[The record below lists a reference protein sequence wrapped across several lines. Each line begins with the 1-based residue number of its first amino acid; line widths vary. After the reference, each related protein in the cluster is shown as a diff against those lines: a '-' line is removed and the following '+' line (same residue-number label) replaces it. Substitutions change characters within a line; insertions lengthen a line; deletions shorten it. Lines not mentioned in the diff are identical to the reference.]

1 MFQFLNLPE
10 AITLVYGP
18 PASGKSTLCLQIAAN
33 NPGKVMYIDTEN
45 SFNIERIQQ
54 INPLINVEN
63 IIVIKAKRYS
73 EQTKAI
79 AKLKDSRNISLVII
93 DSFTVH
99 YRKKTKE
106 EKKLFINKSF
116 QKMLHELKELKI
128 PIILTSQIYTDFK
141 NQNHPIAKELLKKNT
156 KNTIRLENK
165 EKRKA
170 ILEETNI
177 EIPFIIT
184 DQGIEV

>member
-1 MFQFLNLPE
+1 MLQFLNLPE

-33 NPGKVMYIDTEN
+33 NPGKVIYIDTEN

-63 IIVIKAKRYS
+63 IIIMKAKRYS
-73 EQTKAI
+73 EQTKAV
-79 AKLKDSRNISLVII
+79 AKLTDTKNISLVII

-116 QKMLHELKELKI
+116 QKMLNELKKLKI
-128 PIILTSQIYTDFK
+128 PVILTSQIYTDFK
-141 NQNHPIAKELLKKNT
+141 NQNHPIAKEIFKKNT
-156 KNTIRLENK
+156 KSIIKLENK
-165 EKRKA
+165 GKRKA
-170 ILEETNI
+170 IIEETNI